1 MSDKY
6 RSFVVPEEKQE
17 RWRDALAD
25 VNCWMNGFVQGGGNY
40 SPETIHVLRDI
51 HDTIRMAYPT
61 MPPVIPEKP
70 ILLLTPPSLATFD
83 EAIREAMKLAKVAF
97 CDVTVSFNQHTFRV
111 NKADTKADVYKKF
124 DSCSLTKLPKEQHDN
139 RY

>member
-61 MPPVIPEKP
+61 TAPEEKVPP
-70 ILLLTPPSLATFD
+70 ILLYTPPAGANID
-83 EAIREAMKLAKVAF
+83 YAMKEAIKLAKVAS
-97 CDVTVSFNQHTFRV
+97 CNVTVSFNGKKFTVHRA
-111 NKADTKADVYKKF
+111 NKLADVMRAFAF
-124 DSCSLTKLPKEQHDN
+124 DTETKYPQGKA
-139 RY
+139 